1 MYKVGIFAPY
11 VRNETTLAA
20 TQFADWLVRLGFE
33 VVYLAQGNVESGIH
47 PHWDKRVKKYKGRNS
62 TCRWAYGASHLCWFV
77 PDSKIYHQSKLVDP
91 VGKKQYTKH
100 FYLPSWD
107 NWTAQSK
114 AFLTHCDKVICLS
127 RDMGQWLDDKMPED
141 CIQGQRSWL
150 TLASPKLPLTFRH
163 GRKEPGAVHLLAV
176 LPKTTQ
182 ADVGDIILDVFDF
195 LLATHENLEL
205 KVIPESSLPRQWRR
219 KGTRMSKL
227 HGDRFTLHRPV
238 DYPTIGEYVREV
250 DWVYVCNTRH
260 RYGSLLAE
268 LAAYSVPMIA
278 HDLPPVC
285 GYVNDRINGRLI
297 ACQLHDEHY
306 PIADVNPDDIGEVLD
321 SVLAEDSLY
330 LKTLQLQSRKR
341 LHRNQRACG
350 EKIMQEFLSP

>member
-11 VRNETTLAA
+11 VRNEVTLAA
-20 TQFADWLVRLGFE
+20 TQFADWLVRLGMD
-33 VVYLAQGNVESGIH
+33 VTYLTRGNVESGIH
-47 PHWDKRVKKYKGRNS
+47 NHWDKHVVKHSGSGS

-77 PDSKIYHQSKLVDP
+77 PDVKVYHQSKLVDP
-91 VGKKQYTKH
+91 VGKRQYTRN

-114 AFLTHCDKVICLS
+114 AFLTYCDKVICLS

-150 TLASPKLPLTFRH
+150 TLASPKVPLSFRH
-163 GRKEPGAVHLLAV
+163 GRKEAGAVHLLAV
-176 LPKTTQ
+176 LPKTVEQ
-182 ADVGDIILDVFDF
+182 DIGDIILDVFDF

-227 HGDRFTLHRPV
+227 HEGRLTLHRPV
-238 DYPTIGEYVREV
+238 DYSKLGDHVREA

-260 RYGSLLAE
+260 KYGSLLSE
-268 LAAYSVPMIA
+268 LSAYSVPMIA

-297 ACQLHDEHY
+297 ACQLHGRY
-306 PIADVNPDDIGEVLD
+306 PIAEVSPDDIGEVLD

-330 LKTLQLQSRKR
+330 LKSLQLQSRKC
-341 LHRNQRACG
+341 LDRNQRACG
-350 EKIMQEFLSP
+350 EKIMQEFLNP